1 MFYISITRMEVRGWI
16 QFAPE
21 GGGQRV
27 SLQGDGWYD
36 REFGG
41 DAARGKGGDAVAV
54 ANVQW
59 TWLGLQLSNGTEVV
73 YARTERGDAAG
84 GGGAE
89 GGGDRPRLLQ
99 EKALLVDS
107 DGATR
112 QAALFLHTQL
122 P

>member
-1 MFYISITRMEVRGWI
+1 MFTPTKPPVRNGIDGVVAGATQEDNMFYISITRMEVRGWI

-59 TWLGLQLSNGTEVV
+59 TWLGLQLSNGTEAVS
-73 YARTERGDAAG
+73 YTH
-84 GGGAE
+84 
-89 GGGDRPRLLQ
+89 L
-99 EKALLVDS
+99 
-107 DGATR
+107 T
-112 QAALFLHTQL
+112 L
-122 P
+122 PTKRIV